1 MLKNLQVVFRRTLR
15 VFYFFMFSFLY
26 VFIFHAFI
34 SSCFCFFL
42 FLFLLVFISP
52 GIFIDDSICLLH
64 RFFNVYVVTTSAT
77 DFIFTIR
84 KFFTLHSFP
93 AFIKA
98 SLGLTV
104 LPYRLQGF
112 PLRFENRPGP
122 SVCLNHT
129 VLGNNMI
136 SMELYLNLS
145 KYVDKLLVVKSLINF
160 KHIS

>member
-1 MLKNLQVVFRRTLR
+1 MIFSFFYNFEMKTLKLLGFRMSGIKFFYLMLKNLQVVFRRTLR

-104 LPYRLQGF
+104 LP
-112 PLRFENRPGP
+112 
-122 SVCLNHT
+122 
-129 VLGNNMI
+129 
-136 SMELYLNLS
+136 
-145 KYVDKLLVVKSLINF
+145 
-160 KHIS
+160 